1 MNVSTDDA
9 EAGICDVVIGWTD
22 LVVAGLES
30 EVCWVVGA
38 VTESSETASVG
49 TENEEQGKTGMSKLN
64 TNANLSWLILKYFQT
79 SQFNIQSNI

>member
-30 EVCWVVGA
+30 EVCWVAGA

-49 TENEEQGKTGMSKLN
+49 TENEEQGNSN
-64 TNANLSWLILKYFQT
+64 SCQNSILMQT
-79 SQFNIQSNI
+79 YPG